1 MTTRWL
7 LTLLALATCACQHDV
22 RLEFPEAD
30 AVGGMYECSATNG
43 PEKCVPSSVVEPA
56 AENKLGT
63 EFVLLPRACQKH
75 FHRIVIHD
83 AGSSSPTVH
92 VECAPPEG
100 TLPPLT
106 PITAPPATASASGAA
121 LRVPATA
128 ASH

>member
-7 LTLLALATCACQHDV
+7 LTLLALATVACQHDV

-30 AVGGMYECSATNG
+30 AVSGTYECSATNG

-56 AENKLGT
+56 AQNKMGT
-63 EFVLLPRACQKH
+63 EFVMMPRACQKH
-75 FHRIVIHD
+75 FHRIVIND
-83 AGSSSPTVH
+83 AGSSSPTAH

-100 TLPPLT
+100 TIAPLT
-106 PITAPPATASASGAA
+106 PITAPPATAMASGAPS
-121 LRVPATA
+121 RVPARA